1 MGKVELSVKPN
12 DMTGGN
18 LAVSY
23 PGGSRDIS
31 RLLHAKYTRISS
43 GEMSHLA

>member
-18 LAVSY
+18 LAMDKCHIQGVVGIF
-23 PGGSRDIS
+23 PGCFMLNTPG
-31 RLLHAKYTRISS
+31 
-43 GEMSHLA
+43 